1 MSMKRDKT
9 YAYVTA
15 ECCKRVDAELPG
27 ATVGNRPV
35 SKHGDYSRWQ
45 YGKRETLAIIGGNHT
60 FVTGRGYMG
69 ECARVVAKLRGWS

>member
-1 MSMKRDKT
+1 MRI

-27 ATVGNRPV
+27 ATVGGRPV

-45 YGKRETLAIIGGNHT
+45 YGKRETLAMIRDQRTPI
-60 FVTGRGYMG
+60 YQWK
-69 ECARVVAKLRGWS
+69 CARAVAKLRGWG

>member
-1 MSMKRDKT
+1 MKT

-15 ECCKRVDAELPG
+15 ECCKWVDAVLPG
-27 ATVGNRPV
+27 AEVGGRRV
-35 SKHGDYSRWQ
+35 SKHGDYTAWC

-69 ECARVVAKLRGWS
+69 ECARAVAALRGWA